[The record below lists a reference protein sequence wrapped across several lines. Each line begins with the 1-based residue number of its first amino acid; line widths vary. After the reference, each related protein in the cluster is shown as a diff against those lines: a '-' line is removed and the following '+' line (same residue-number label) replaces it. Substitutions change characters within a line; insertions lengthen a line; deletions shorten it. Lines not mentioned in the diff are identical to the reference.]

1 LLLYDCI
8 YNASTTTHKECMINV
23 AVPNFCHYYMSRNH
37 LICLRFPVCKCLS
50 PGATA
55 GVVCLLLEVD
65 GILRNHFYT
74 VHLLIHSIVNNPE
87 ASASFKAL
95 LKHLYGLLFY
105 HTVEIHLTVFQ
116 HESGIHIHSTS
127 LIKNDARHSYH

>member
-1 LLLYDCI
+1 MHDQRCSAQFLSLLYV
-8 YNASTTTHKECMINV
+8 KESSYLL
-23 AVPNFCHYYMSRNH
+23 ALP
-37 LICLRFPVCKCLS
+37 CLQMPKSWSNCWCCLFVCF
-50 PGATA
+50 
-55 GVVCLLLEVD
+55 LLEVD
-65 GILRNHFYT
+65 DILRNHFYT

-116 HESGIHIHSTS
+116 HESGIHIHSSTP
-127 LIKNDARHSYH
+127 LVL